1 MRVTTFLCLILI
13 CLSPKAQLQTPIP
26 GKTSSG
32 KTQFLWYTGHWS
44 SSKKNVFIVDGSTT
58 GGGAVGAGGTVTV
71 NPDGSVSQ
79 SGGAQ
84 DEWNKTIDKGVQQ
97 INDWVNK
104 LNSPA
109 NNLDPNDYNMNQ
121 LLLSDALDQ
130 QELWNGYKIEKGQD
144 ILSPDT
150 KPAQGS
156 GNGKSGA
163 PAGQAAPSANSGGD
177 LIKSFCENAKAEY
190 NRIIDY
196 YKSIQKDKNL
206 NVTPPPEFDYS
217 CYSCDSNLRKLKD
230 TLIERYVDDFMHP
243 EDSLI
248 NNANGLLKG
257 YLEMVGTGNEETG
270 QNTWGKSAVCNYF
283 SPDQLSDA
291 VQGIARHLYQRA
303 EKLVDQYHSQF
314 KSAETLARTFLSVS
328 RSYMLISESNNPGG
342 EATYFPMISD
352 MMLKNFN
359 YYYEKLSQN
368 DWKQIGN
375 IPYVIGLLR
384 IAAMLGASN
393 ADRNIFDNYLA
404 NMAKISNGFSLSID
418 MDVKIG
424 KDGGYWI
431 SHLKGDCKVGPAF
444 TRDSNQCYKWVVLD
458 ESSKDVFGFYKP
470 KQLQEIDCQLITNQM
485 IVPTGAP
492 TYVGTKK
499 FKNTLK
505 GLRMDFCNQGKDTI
519 ILGSFISDPPG
530 NAIWSVPGGPPQALG
545 VTGDNL
551 FADQTR
557 QKQLQESGQA
567 NEQMAVFKK
576 QNEETI
582 AEIKSLD
589 AQVKNE
595 TGNKKM
601 EDYQKMLA
609 LLKKTESSAP
619 SNGVIAKMLFLD
631 FEIPV
636 QDNNQVLVDKTFEA
650 AKINPGLS
658 GAIIYAN
665 YKIHIENKANPSRK

>member
-1 MRVTTFLCLILI
+1 MRVTTFLCLLLI
-13 CLSPKAQLQTPIP
+13 CLSPKAQLQTPVP

-32 KTQFLWYTGHWS
+32 KTQFLWFTGHWS
-44 SSKKNVFIVDGSTT
+44 NSKKNVFIVDGSTG
-58 GGGAVGAGGTVTV
+58 GGGAGGSGSSTVTI
-71 NPDGSVSQ
+71 NPDGSISA
-79 SGGAQ
+79 SGGGL
-84 DEWNKTIDKGVQQ
+84 DEWNKTVDKGVQQ

-109 NNLDPNDYNMNQ
+109 NNLDPNEYNMNQ
-121 LLLSDALDQ
+121 LLLPDALEQ
-130 QELWNGYKIEKGQD
+130 QELWNGYKIDKDQN

-156 GNGKSGA
+156 GAGKSGA
-163 PAGQAAPSANSGGD
+163 APAKPAPPANTAGD
-177 LIKSFCENAKAEY
+177 IIKSFCENAKADY
-190 NRIIDY
+190 NRVVGY
-196 YKSIQKDKNL
+196 YKSIQQDKNL
-206 NVTPPPEFDYS
+206 NVPAPPEFEYN
-217 CYSCDSNLRKLKD
+217 CYACDSDLRKVYD
-230 TLIERYVDDFMHP
+230 TTITHYVRDFMHP

-248 NNANGLLKG
+248 RK
-257 YLEMVGTGNEETG
+257 GNELLGNYILVMASGNEITDPY
-270 QNTWGKSAVCNYF
+270 TGKSAVCNYF
-283 SPDQLSDA
+283 SPDELGDA
-291 VQGIARHLYQRA
+291 VLGIARHLYQRA
-303 EKLVDQYHSQF
+303 EKLVDQYHSRI
-314 KSAETLARTFLSVS
+314 KASEAIARTFFSVS
-328 RSYMLISESNNPGG
+328 RGYMIVSASNNLSGD
-342 EATYFPMISD
+342 AIYFPMISD
-352 MMLKNFN
+352 MISKNMNF
-359 YYYEKLSQN
+359 YFDKLSHN

-375 IPYVIGLLR
+375 ITYDIGQMREATLMNGGDESSFDYNLAR
-384 IAAMLGASN
+384 MIK
-393 ADRNIFDNYLA
+393 IF
-404 NMAKISNGFSLSID
+404 NGFSLAID

-458 ESSKDVFGFYKP
+458 ESSKDVLGFYKP

-505 GLRMDFCNQGKDTI
+505 GLRMDFCNPGKDTI

-576 QNEETI
+576 QNEETV
-582 AEIKSLD
+582 AEMKSLA
-589 AQVKNE
+589 AQIKNE
-595 TGNKKM
+595 TGDKKM
-601 EDYQKMLA
+601 EDYQKMMA

-636 QDNNQVLVDKTFEA
+636 QDNSQVLVDKTFEA
-650 AKINPGLS
+650 AKINPKLS